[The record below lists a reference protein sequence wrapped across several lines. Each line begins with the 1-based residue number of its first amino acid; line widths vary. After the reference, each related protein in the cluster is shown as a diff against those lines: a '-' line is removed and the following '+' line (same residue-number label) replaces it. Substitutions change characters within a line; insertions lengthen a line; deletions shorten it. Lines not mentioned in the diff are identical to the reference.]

1 MQVILQLQVL
11 VITGEEEGVV
21 AADGGGDDLVSG
33 ELVDELGAVN
43 VLLVAE
49 AELALLV
56 AAPGEDAAVLGHGER
71 VAGERAAVH
80 ALHVHVLEERQ
91 TNVNR

>member
-1 MQVILQLQVL
+1 MV
-11 VITGEEEGVV
+11 ERFDPP
-21 AADGGGDDLVSG
+21 AYGGFY
-33 ELVDELGAVN
+33 EAPC
-43 VLLVAE
+43 APTTHE

-56 AAPGEDAAVLGHGER
+56 PAPGEDAAVLGHGEC
-71 VAGERAAVH
+71 VAAERAAVH